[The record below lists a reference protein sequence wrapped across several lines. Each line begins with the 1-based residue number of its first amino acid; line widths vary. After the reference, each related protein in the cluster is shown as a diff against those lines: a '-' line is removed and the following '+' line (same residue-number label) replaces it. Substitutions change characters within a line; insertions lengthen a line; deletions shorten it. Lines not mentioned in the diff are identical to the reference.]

1 MAVLLGR
8 NSRIK
13 LDGTIVAKM
22 TSMSVTIGNETID
35 ITSFGDVFA
44 TSAIGMRNWSA
55 SISGFYDKTSAGQN
69 SLREANENATVLQ
82 SLEFWIDAVSFYNII
97 VVDAD
102 YDGAIIDSFT
112 ITSDNNSVV
121 GFEMSITGSGQLQYM
136 AESSSSSCSSS
147 SRSSS
152 SCSSSSSSSS
162 A

>member
-13 LDGTIVAKM
+13 LNSVTIAKM

-44 TSAIGMRNWSA
+44 TFAIGMRNWSA
-55 SISGFYDKTSAGQN
+55 SISGFYDKDDASQN
-69 SLREANENATVLQ
+69 TLRSANENAEVNQ
-82 SLEFWIDAVSFYNII
+82 DIEFWIDSTSYYDIT
-97 VVDAD
+97 VVDGT

-121 GFEMSITGSGQLQYM
+121 AFEMSITGSGQLTYN
-136 AESSSSSCSSS
+136 AS
-147 SRSSS
+147 
-152 SCSSSSSSSS
+152 
-162 A
+162 